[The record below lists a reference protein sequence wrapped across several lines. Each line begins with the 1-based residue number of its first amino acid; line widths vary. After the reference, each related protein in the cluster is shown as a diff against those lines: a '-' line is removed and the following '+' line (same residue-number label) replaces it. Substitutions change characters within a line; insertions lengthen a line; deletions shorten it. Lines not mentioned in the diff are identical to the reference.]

1 MERRPARPSQSA
13 KAANCPKGTN
23 CPRPNSAK
31 LPAESWT
38 IRVRA
43 DSIAVADIWK
53 STVSCTLDQFAAECH
68 RILAADSGLEGR
80 KRVRAFLGEV
90 CSDEAFVATYLG
102 DHLPIRQILYE
113 DPELGFCIVG
123 HVEQNSRQS
132 RPHDHGPT
140 WAIYGQAAG
149 ETVMTDWVIVSP
161 PPSKGLPGKARRV
174 RDYTLTPGSAQVYNE
189 GDVHS
194 PRRNGPTRL
203 LRIEGRNLEHIC
215 SAFFEPI

>member
-13 KAANCPKGTN
+13 KAANCPKGTS
-23 CPRPNSAK
+23 CPHPNSAR
-31 LPAESWT
+31 LPGESWT
-38 IRVRA
+38 IRVLA
-43 DSIAVADIWK
+43 DSIAVADIRK
-53 STVSCTLDQFAAECH
+53 STVSCTLDEFATECH

-80 KRVRAFLGEV
+80 KRVRALLGEV

-102 DHLPIRQILYE
+102 DHVPMRQILYE

-123 HVEQNSRQS
+123 HVERNSRQS

-161 PPSKGLPGKARRV
+161 PSKGLPGKARHV

-194 PRRNGPTRL
+194 PRRSGPTRL